1 MCSVYYVLTYFCPPW
16 SLPCSLHGG
25 THCVWFLR
33 SSSVDLSSRLL
44 LLPLLFLPSF
54 PPSRCSSSGPPVPP
68 SASVRPSVLLELENG
83 KEWSLSFSCHA
94 WPDGHAVC
102 TTALPAQLGA
112 CGGGY
117 VQRYSPSPCACGGK
131 AFGRSAVRRLQA
143 PSSARAT
150 RRPLGWSGARAEGR
164 SALQSRPSRR
174 QARGVSGLDRG
185 AAEDVAGRM
194 AAGGRPDG
202 LASLHGRQGGR
213 LTAGA
218 IRLAGWHLVAQLYVL
233 CSIIPI
239 CDTIR
244 STSSSAIFR
253 VVD

>member
-33 SSSVDLSSRLL
+33 SSSMDLSSRLL

-54 PPSRCSSSGPPVPP
+54 LPSFLLVVLAPVPP

-143 PSSARAT
+143 PSSAT
-150 RRPLGWSGARAEGR
+150 WLVWSEGR
-164 SALQSRPSRR
+164 GEERAAVSAVPSSGQGRQGPGSRSGGG
-174 QARGVSGLDRG
+174 RGRADG
-185 AAEDVAGRM
+185 
-194 AAGGRPDG
+194 GGRPAGRAGFTAWQAGWSPHCWRYPTGG
-202 LASLHGRQGGR
+202 LASCS
-213 LTAGA
+213 TI
-218 IRLAGWHLVAQLYVL
+218 IR
-233 CSIIPI
+233 
-239 CDTIR
+239 TM
-244 STSSSAIFR
+244 
-253 VVD
+253 